1 MSKSRRPST
10 LESSTSSSSNP
21 TFNKKSSKPSHSSLP
36 TSTSK
41 ASHHSSAS
49 AASTA
54 DFLKQDDTLQAVLF
68 ADSFTVKLRPITLQ
82 QPKVLLPLLNTALL
96 DYALEFLV
104 GGGVQELF
112 VFCSAHAD
120 KVREHVGRSR
130 LLKRSACQ
138 WRVIVGK
145 GVHSEGDALRHL
157 DQLDLIK
164 GDFVLMSG
172 DIVTNISLAT
182 VLQQHR
188 ARAQRDKSML
198 MSLVLKQVN
207 RTDNAAAG
215 GVRSLDDDSVIGLV
229 PSTGQL
235 LLYHNKWSEP
245 SVELHSDIFTRH
257 PCVQYR
263 YDLYDTHIMVC
274 TPAVLMLIQDNFDY
288 QSIRR
293 DFIPGILGQEDIL
306 DKTIYAAVLSDDAYA
321 VHVGDLHT
329 YAAVSREI
337 VHRWSYPYVP
347 DLNIIGESTY
357 RYERGNRY
365 KEEGVTVARDATIGE
380 DTVLGRGTAL
390 AEGSSV
396 RRTVVGRDCSIGARS
411 KVFGSF
417 VWSGVTIG
425 ANCTID
431 CAILCDGVTLGS
443 NVRVER
449 GTILSYGVNIADGQ
463 VVRAGIKVTRAE
475 REGDVFEDDSPHP
488 EDKEAGKELSDET
501 VVGKGGKGRLYVE
514 DDTEED
520 EDEEDARVKGM
531 GAVINSIAVDMSRF
545 NDMYRRKRQAEVDNE
560 SDDEWDIDEDEVK
573 DDHQDEDGEGVVE
586 LYSKDQATA
595 GHSAA
600 HLSSNGASSAAPA
613 HIGTDDQLPRFYGE
627 AIATL
632 QRGHTEQLPV
642 DAIVLE
648 MASLKLSHDASM
660 SEYIEACLLAMVS
673 FVPLVGDS
681 STKPPAAAL
690 TGADH
695 QRLAEQRRI
704 TFSSPVPSNATLKSL
719 LTILK
724 QWSPVLAKFGKH
736 RAEQVTFLDALSRLC
751 KRWKGALLGLTGKL
765 MLLMVEQVP
774 LVDEEAVWE
783 WERHYR
789 AEHGEKDPVLV
800 QASEF
805 LTWLKD
811 AEEEDEEDED
821 DDDEDEGKDD
831 S

>member
-1 MSKSRRPST
+1 MSKSRRPSSIDPSAASSS
-10 LESSTSSSSNP
+10 SSTS
-21 TFNKKSSKPSHSSLP
+21 NKKSSKASHSSS
-36 TSTSK
+36 TST
-41 ASHHSSAS
+41 
-49 AASTA
+49 ASTA
-54 DFLKQDDTLQAVLF
+54 DFLKQDDILQAVLF
-68 ADSFTVKLRPITLQ
+68 ADSFAQKLRPITLQ
-82 QPKVLLPLLNTALL
+82 QPKVLLPLLNTTLL
-96 DYALEFLV
+96 DYALEFLL

-112 VFCSAHAD
+112 VFCSSHAD

-157 DQLDLIK
+157 DQLDVIK
-164 GDFVLMSG
+164 GDFVLMKG
-172 DIVTNISLAT
+172 DIVTNMSLTA

-215 GVRSLDDDSVIGLV
+215 GVRSLDDDSMIGLV
-229 PSTGQL
+229 PATGQL
-235 LLYHNKWSEP
+235 LLYHNKWSEA
-245 SVELHSDIFTRH
+245 SVELHSEIFTRH
-257 PCVQYR
+257 PCIQYR
-263 YDLYDTHIMVC
+263 YDLYDTHIMIC
-274 TPAVLMLIQDNFDY
+274 TPAVLMLNQDNFDY

-306 DKTIYAAVLSDDAYA
+306 DKTIYASVLGDDAYA

-337 VHRWSYPYVP
+337 IHRWSYPYVP

-365 KEEGVTVARDATIGE
+365 REQGVTVARDATVGE
-380 DTVLGRGTAL
+380 DTVLGRGTTL

-396 RRTVVGRDCSIGARS
+396 RRTVVGRDCTVGVRS
-411 KVFGSF
+411 RVTGSF
-417 VWSGVTIG
+417 LWSGVTIG

-431 CAILCDGVTLGS
+431 SAILCDGVTLGS
-443 NVRVER
+443 NVRIER
-449 GTILSYGVNIADGQ
+449 GAILSYGVEIADGQ
-463 VVRAGIKVTRAE
+463 VVKGGSKVTRAE
-475 REGDVFEDDSPHP
+475 RESDVFEDDSPHP
-488 EDKEAGKELSDET
+488 QDNGVGKELSDEA
-501 VVGKGGKGRLYVE
+501 VVGKGGKGRLFVE
-514 DDTEED
+514 EETEEEED
-520 EDEEDARVKGM
+520 EEEARKGV
-531 GAVINSIAVDMSRF
+531 GVIINSIAVDMERF
-545 NDMYRRKRQAEVDNE
+545 NEMYRRKRQTEVDNE
-560 SDDEWDIDEDEVK
+560 SDDEWDIDENEVENDEL
-573 DDHQDEDGEGVVE
+573 DDDDEKMAVENHGTDQTGTSGTSGAHQ
-586 LYSKDQATA
+586 SM
-595 GHSAA
+595 
-600 HLSSNGASSAAPA
+600 NGASTATLPAA
-613 HIGTDDQLPRFYGE
+613 GSDEQLPRFYGE

-660 SEYIEACLLAMVS
+660 SEYVEACLLAMVS
-673 FVPLVGDS
+673 FVPLIGETS
-681 STKPPAAAL
+681 AKPAAAPL

-695 QRLAEQRRI
+695 QRLADQRRL
-704 TFSSPVPSNATLKSL
+704 TFSSPAPSNPTLKSL

-736 RAEQVTFLDALSRLC
+736 RAEQVTFLDALARLC

-774 LVDEEAVWE
+774 LVEEEAVWE
-783 WERHYR
+783 WEKHYR
-789 AEHGEKDPVLV
+789 AEHGDKDPVLV

-805 LTWLKD
+805 LTWLKEAEEEEED
-811 AEEEDEEDED
+811 DEEEDEEDD
-821 DDDEDEGKDD
+821 DGDDE
-831 S
+831 SR

>member
-1 MSKSRRPST
+1 MSKSRRPSSIDPSAT
-10 LESSTSSSSNP
+10 SSTTSTS
-21 TFNKKSSKPSHSSLP
+21 NKKSSKPSHTSSS
-36 TSTSK
+36 ST
-41 ASHHSSAS
+41 
-49 AASTA
+49 STA
-54 DFLKQDDTLQAVLF
+54 DFLKQDDILQAVLF
-68 ADSFTVKLRPITLQ
+68 ADSFTVTLRPVTLQ
-82 QPKVLLPLLNTALL
+82 QPKVLLPLLNTTLL
-96 DYALEFLV
+96 DYALEFLI

-120 KVREHVGRSR
+120 KVREHVGKSR

-172 DIVTNISLAT
+172 DIVTNLSLPA

-207 RTDNAAAG
+207 RSDNAAAG

-263 YDLYDTHIMVC
+263 YDLYDTHIMIC

-337 VHRWSYPYVP
+337 IHRWSYPYVP

-365 KEEGVTVARDATIGE
+365 REEGVTVARDATVGE
-380 DTVLGRGTAL
+380 DTVLGRGSVL
-390 AEGSSV
+390 AEGCAV
-396 RRTVVGRDCSIGARS
+396 RRTVVGRDCSIGTRS

-425 ANCTID
+425 ANCTVD

-449 GTILSYGVNIADGQ
+449 GATLSYGVEIADGQ
-463 VVRAGIKVTRAE
+463 VVLAGGKVTRAE
-475 REGDVFEDDSPHP
+475 REDDVFEDSPHP
-488 EDKEAGKELSDET
+488 EDKEAGKEMSDEAA
-501 VVGKGGKGRLYVE
+501 VGKGGKGRLYVE
-514 DDTEED
+514 EETEEEDDD
-520 EDEEDARVKGM
+520 EDVRYKGV
-531 GAVINSIAVDMSRF
+531 GAIINSIAVDMERF
-545 NDMYRRKRQAEVDNE
+545 NEMYKRKRQAEVDNE
-560 SDDEWDIDEDEVK
+560 SDDEWDIDENEAEAD
-573 DDHQDEDGEGVVE
+573 DEDDDEQTALEKQGKEQAAASGPSAPHQS
-586 LYSKDQATA
+586 LNGSSTAAPSATA
-595 GHSAA
+595 SEEQ
-600 HLSSNGASSAAPA
+600 LS
-613 HIGTDDQLPRFYGE
+613 RFYGE

-660 SEYIEACLLAMVS
+660 SEYVEACLLAMVS
-673 FVPLVGDS
+673 FVPLVGDTS
-681 STKPPAAAL
+681 TTKPSAAPLTAL
-690 TGADH
+690 DH
-695 QRLAEQRRI
+695 QRLAEQRRL
-704 TFSSPVPSNATLKSL
+704 TFSSPLPSNVTLKQL
-719 LTILK
+719 LSILK

-736 RAEQVTFLDALSRLC
+736 RAEQVTFLDALARLC
-751 KRWKGALLGLTGKL
+751 KRWRGALLGLTGKL

-774 LVDEEAVWE
+774 LVDEEAVWQ
-783 WERHYR
+783 WESQYR
-789 AEHGEKDPVLV
+789 AEHGDKDAVLL

-805 LTWLKD
+805 LTWLKE
-811 AEEEDEEDED
+811 AEEEEEEEDDDEEDEAEED
-821 DDDEDEGKDD
+821 DD

>member
-1 MSKSRRPST
+1 MSKSRRPSSFEGSAT
-10 LESSTSSSSNP
+10 STSLSTS
-21 TFNKKSSKPSHSSLP
+21 NKKSSKSSQSSSL
-36 TSTSK
+36 ST
-41 ASHHSSAS
+41 
-49 AASTA
+49 ASTA
-54 DFLKQDDTLQAVLF
+54 DFLKQDDILQAVLF
-68 ADSFTVKLRPITLQ
+68 ADSFTQRLRPITVQ

-96 DYALEFLV
+96 DYALEFLL

-172 DIVTNISLAT
+172 DIVTNLSLTA

-235 LLYHNKWSEP
+235 LLYHNRWSES
-245 SVELHSDIFTRH
+245 SVEVHSELFTRH

-263 YDLYDTHIMVC
+263 YDLYDTHIMIC
-274 TPAVLMLIQDNFDY
+274 TPAVLMLCQDNFDY

-306 DKTIYAAVLSDDAYA
+306 DKTIYASVLGDDAYA

-337 VHRWSYPYVP
+337 IHRWSYPYVP
-347 DLNIIGESTY
+347 DLNLIGESTY

-365 KEEGVTVARDATIGE
+365 REEAVSVARVATVGE
-380 DTVLGRGTAL
+380 DTVLGRGTVL

-396 RRTVVGRDCSIGARS
+396 RRTVVGRDCVIGARS
-411 KVFGSF
+411 KVYGSF
-417 VWSGVTIG
+417 VWSGVTVG

-431 CAILCDGVTLGS
+431 RAILCDGVTLGS

-449 GTILSYGVNIADGQ
+449 GAILSYGVEIADGQ
-463 VVRAGIKVTRAE
+463 TVRAGSKMTRAE
-475 REGDVFEDDSPHP
+475 RYDDVFEDDSPHP
-488 EDKEAGKELSDET
+488 EDKEAGKEVSDEAT
-501 VVGKGGKGRLYVE
+501 VGKGGKGRLYVE
-514 DDTEED
+514 EEAEEED
-520 EDEEDARVKGM
+520 DDEDARYRGL
-531 GAVINSIAVDMSRF
+531 GAIINSIAVDMERF
-545 NDMYRRKRQAEVDNE
+545 NDMYRRKREAEVDNE
-560 SDDEWDIDEDEVK
+560 SDDEWDIDESEVV
-573 DDHQDEDGEGVVE
+573 DEDDVKETEQTYG
-586 LYSKDQATA
+586 KDP
-595 GHSAA
+595 SAA
-600 HLSSNGASSAAPA
+600 SGTVAAYHSTNGVGAAVLPAAGSDEQLS
-613 HIGTDDQLPRFYGE
+613 RFYGE

-660 SEYIEACLLAMVS
+660 SEYVEACLLAMVS
-673 FVPLVGDS
+673 FVPLVADTS
-681 STKPPAAAL
+681 AKPPAAPL
-690 TGADH
+690 TSADH
-695 QRLAEQRRI
+695 ERLAEQRRL
-704 TFSSPVPSNATLKSL
+704 TFSSPAPSNATLKSL
-719 LTILK
+719 LGILK

-736 RAEQVTFLDALSRLC
+736 RAEQVTFLDALARLC
-751 KRWKGALLGLTGKL
+751 KRWQCALLGLTGKL

-783 WERHYR
+783 WERRYR
-789 AEHGEKDPVLV
+789 AEHGDKDAVLL

-805 LTWLKD
+805 LTWLKE
-811 AEEEDEEDED
+811 AEEEDEEDDEE
-821 DDDEDEGKDD
+821 DDEDEEKDD

>member
-1 MSKSRRPST
+1 
-10 LESSTSSSSNP
+10 
-21 TFNKKSSKPSHSSLP
+21 
-36 TSTSK
+36 
-41 ASHHSSAS
+41 
-49 AASTA
+49 
-54 DFLKQDDTLQAVLF
+54 
-68 ADSFTVKLRPITLQ
+68 
-82 QPKVLLPLLNTALL
+82 VLLPLLNTTLL
-96 DYALEFLV
+96 DYALEFLI

-120 KVREHVGRSR
+120 KVRKHVGRSR

-172 DIVTNISLAT
+172 DIVTNLSLTA

-229 PSTGQL
+229 PSTGQV
-235 LLYHNKWSEP
+235 LLYHNKWSES
-245 SVELHSDIFTRH
+245 SVELHSEMFTRH

-263 YDLYDTHIMVC
+263 YDLYDTHIMIC
-274 TPAVLMLIQDNFDY
+274 TPSVLLLNQDNFDY

-306 DKTIYAAVLSDDAYA
+306 DKTIYAAVLSDDSYA

-337 VHRWSYPYVP
+337 IHRWSYPYVP

-365 KEEGVTVARDATIGE
+365 REEGVTVARDATVGE

-396 RRTVVGRDCSIGARS
+396 RRTVVGRDCSIGVRS

-425 ANCTID
+425 ANCVVD

-443 NVRVER
+443 NVRIER
-449 GTILSYGVNIADGQ
+449 GAILSYGVEIADGQ
-463 VVRAGIKVTRAE
+463 VVTAGSRVTRAE
-475 REGDVFEDDSPHP
+475 REDDVFEGDSPHP
-488 EDKEAGKELSDET
+488 EDKEAGKEVSDEA

-514 DDTEED
+514 EETEEED
-520 EDEEDARVKGM
+520 DEEDVRYKGV
-531 GAVINSIAVDMSRF
+531 GAIINSIAVDMGRF
-545 NDMYRRKRQAEVDNE
+545 NEMYRRKREAEVDNE
-560 SDDEWDIDEDEVK
+560 SDDEWDIDENEMK
-573 DDHQDEDGEGVVE
+573 DGEDDDEDGKAEVE
-586 LYSKDQATA
+586 QYSKTTPS
-595 GHSAA
+595 GHSTA
-600 HLSSNGASSAAPA
+600 HQSTNGVSSASAA
-613 HIGTDDQLPRFYGE
+613 STGSEEQLSRFYGE

-660 SEYIEACLLAMVS
+660 SEYVEACLLAMVS
-673 FVPLVGDS
+673 FVPLVGDT
-681 STKPPAAAL
+681 STKPAAAL
-690 TGADH
+690 SAADH
-695 QRLAEQRRI
+695 QRLAEQRRL
-704 TFSSPVPSNATLKSL
+704 TFSSPAPSNVTLKSL
-719 LTILK
+719 LLILK
-724 QWSPVLAKFGKH
+724 QWSPVLSKFGKH
-736 RAEQVTFLDALSRLC
+736 RAEQVTFLDALARLC

-774 LVDEEAVWE
+774 LVEEEAVWQ
-783 WERHYR
+783 WEKHYR
-789 AEHGEKDPVLV
+789 AEHGDKDPVLL

-805 LTWLKD
+805 LTWLKE
-811 AEEEDEEDED
+811 AEEEDEEEDDEEEEEDGDED
-821 DDDEDEGKDD
+821 D
-831 S
+831 